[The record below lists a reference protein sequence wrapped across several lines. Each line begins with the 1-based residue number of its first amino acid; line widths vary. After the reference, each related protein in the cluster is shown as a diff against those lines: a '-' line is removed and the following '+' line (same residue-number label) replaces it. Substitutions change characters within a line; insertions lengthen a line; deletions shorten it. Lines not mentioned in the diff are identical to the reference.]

1 MHRHFHNHMH
11 RGHGPFGG
19 HMGGRFGHRGGGP
32 RIGRL
37 LEHGDL
43 RFVVLALL
51 SEQPRHGYEL
61 IKELED
67 RTGGTYRPSPGVI
80 YPTLSLLEDEGFVT
94 QANPDAGRK
103 LYEITEAGKKA
114 LEANRPAVDA
124 VFARIKEA
132 GSASA
137 MGSPRVQRALENL
150 RTALRLRL
158 GSGPLTEAQIDA
170 IASAL
175 DAAAAQVERV

>member
-1 MHRHFHNHMH
+1 
-11 RGHGPFGG
+11 
-19 HMGGRFGHRGGGP
+19 
-32 RIGRL
+32 
-37 LEHGDL
+37 
-43 RFVVLALL
+43 
-51 SEQPRHGYEL
+51 
-61 IKELED
+61 
-67 RTGGTYRPSPGVI
+67 VI

-103 LYEITEAGKKA
+103 LYAISDAGKEA

-158 GSGPLTEAQIDA
+158 GSGPLSEDQIDA